1 MTDNINHPQHYE
13 KNGVKLEPIDFC
25 ELFPFCQ
32 GNALKYILRRKD
44 KGNELEDLKKARFY
58 LKRAK
63 KNGVKINLDETHLFL
78 IRYLAR
84 RDDPLVKPFKDLWC
98 KGLPMSYD
106 TYSVS
111 DVFDNVQSA
120 VEAEIARL
128 EKENGNT

>member
-13 KNGVKLEPIDFC
+13 KNGVRLEPIDFC

-32 GNALKYILRRKD
+32 GNALKYILCRKD

-63 KNGVKINLDETHLFL
+63 TNRVKMTLDETQLFL

-84 RDDPLVKPFKDLWC
+84 RDDPLVKPFKDLWY
-98 KGLPMSYD
+98 KGLPMSHD
-106 TYSVS
+106 TQSVT
-111 DVFDNVQSA
+111 DVFDNVQNA